1 MVGRS
6 ALALVVAVAAL
17 GCRSEEPRGGQ
28 VASAGSG
35 AAPGHAARSPVVAQL
50 PDDPF
55 VEARIDMVARTIA
68 ARGVTDPRTLT
79 AMRLAPRHVLVPP
92 AMRAEAYADRPLPIG
107 YGLTISQPYI
117 VAVMTEAAG
126 VMPGDK
132 VLEIGTGSGYQA
144 VVLALMGAKVHTI
157 EIHPELGERTQK
169 VLESNGFGSINMR
182 IGDGWYG
189 WDGVGP
195 FDAVIVTCATPAIP
209 DRLIAQLK
217 VGGRMVI
224 PVGESAQT
232 LEVIEKTDDGIERT
246 KLFDVRFGLMTGVVE
261 YER

>member
-1 MVGRS
+1 M
-6 ALALVVAVAAL
+6 ALAAA
-17 GCRSEEPRGGQ
+17 GCRSEDKPAATGTP
-28 VASAGSG
+28 AGSG
-35 AAPGHAARSPVVAQL
+35 GGSSAAKVAEPAISNL
-50 PDDPF
+50 PEDPF
-55 VEARIDMVARTIA
+55 VETRVDMVARTIE
-68 ARGVTDPRTLT
+68 ARGVTDRRTLT

-117 VAVMTEAAG
+117 VAVMTEAAR
-126 VMPGDK
+126 VKPGDR

-144 VVLALMGAKVHTI
+144 VVLALMGAKVYTI

-169 VLESNGFGSINMR
+169 VLETNGFRSINMR

-209 DRLIAQLK
+209 DRLISQLK

-224 PVGESAQT
+224 PIGESEQT
-232 LEVIEKTDDGIERT
+232 LEVIEKTATGIERT